1 MKRKILITGGAGYI
15 GSAIVHSLLFSG
27 EDVTVIDDLSNG
39 QREQVSK
46 DVKFI
51 DLDIKNKVALK
62 KALSGFYFTD
72 VIHLAAKKAVGESEE
87 NPGLYYEN
95 NVIGTVNLLET
106 ISVNPEVRLI
116 FSSTAAVYSES
127 SSCKPVMES
136 DPLKPINIYGHTKLV
151 AEEVIKHYQR
161 LGRIGEYVIFRYFNV
176 AGDSGLRYFD
186 KQAKNVFPL
195 LAKAY
200 ASEEEFSIYG
210 DDYETADGTCVR
222 DYIHVSDI
230 VEAHRLALQSSSSG
244 TYNLGSSYGYSVR
257 DLIQTFD
264 QVTGKKLKV
273 VVTKRRPGDSAYLVA
288 DSTIARDVLGWKP
301 NRDLRSM
308 VESSLSVL

>member
-39 QREQVSK
+39 QREQVPK

-127 SSCKPVMES
+127 NSCKPVMES

-176 AGDSGLRYFD
+176 AGDSGLRYLD

-200 ASEEEFSIYG
+200 TSEEEFSIYG

-244 TYNLGSSYGYSVR
+244 TYNLGSSHGYSVR

-273 VVTKRRPGDSAYLVA
+273 VVTKRRPGDPAYLVA
-288 DSTIARDVLGWKP
+288 DSTIVRDVLGWKP